1 MVPPLAGR
9 AGRRHLGRPTEA
21 LGAPPP
27 RRWAHRQPRRWAL
40 RRRGAGRSAAE
51 AAPCRGGR
59 AQLLLGAGLG
69 APPPPA
75 SSASLSF
82 GRPGPPWFGCTPL
95 TWSVTRWTRW
105 ACSASACAG
114 VIAPL
119 FTASASSLFA
129 SATSASMTFW
139 TFTPRAWATWA
150 QVWPLAVAAARS
162 DSLIPIAVATTDS
175 SLTSSC
181 RPGPPAP
188 GTPLP
193 GPPAPAPPLTGP
205 RPGPGRPL
213 PPGVPDGY
221 AAGACAVPPPALAR
235 VGDNR
240 TTPAAP
246 PASADAAAIAAMT
259 VRLTG
264 PPRFGYAH
272 GGQVPAW
279 AADLC

>member
-1 MVPPLAGR
+1 
-9 AGRRHLGRPTEA
+9 HLGRPTEA

-82 GRPGPPWFGCTPL
+82 GRPGPPWSGCT
-95 TWSVTRWTRW
+95 
-105 ACSASACAG
+105 
-114 VIAPL
+114 
-119 FTASASSLFA
+119 
-129 SATSASMTFW
+129 
-139 TFTPRAWATWA
+139 
-150 QVWPLAVAAARS
+150 
-162 DSLIPIAVATTDS
+162 
-175 SLTSSC
+175 
-181 RPGPPAP
+181 
-188 GTPLP
+188 
-193 GPPAPAPPLTGP
+193 PLTGP
-205 RPGPGRPL
+205 RPGPGWPL

-221 AAGACAVPPPALAR
+221 AAGACVVPPPALAR

-246 PASADAAAIAAMT
+246 PASADAAAITAMT

-279 AADLC
+279 AAD